1 VTSPNGGEVLAIGST
16 RRFDWAATDDFAVQS
31 VDLYL
36 SRSAPTG
43 PWELL
48 AAGAPNT
55 GRYDW
60 TVTGPDVDHHAWFLL
75 VARDY
80 AGNLGSD
87 LSNGAFS
94 LLMDPLDVRPLQHA
108 AFTLAPPIPNP
119 SHSVTRLAF
128 TVPRAA
134 RLRLSLVDIQG
145 REVAEIASGQF
156 GPGLHSATLE
166 ASRLASGLYFAR
178 LVGAGVELRRRV
190 VIVR

>member
-1 VTSPNGGEVLAIGST
+1 MAS
-16 RRFDWAATDDFAVQS
+16 DDFAVQS

-43 PWELL
+43 PWDLL
-48 AAGAPNT
+48 AAGVPNA

-60 TVTGPDVDHHAWFLL
+60 VVTGPDVNRRAWILV

-94 LLMDPLDVRPLQHA
+94 ILTDPLDVPPLQHA
-108 AFTLAPPIPNP
+108 AFTLAPSIPNP
-119 SHSVTRLAF
+119 SHSRTRLTF
-128 TVPRAA
+128 DVPRAA
-134 RLRLSLVDIQG
+134 RLRLSLLDIQG

-156 GPGLHSATLE
+156 EPGIYSATLD
-166 ASRLASGLYFAR
+166 ASSLASGLYFAR
-178 LVGAGVELRRRV
+178 LVGVGVELQRRV